1 MTFAFFYRASLGG
14 PDERREQKFATL
26 VGDHFGMSPTNILL
40 TLSDEEIQ
48 LIAEAVGYRD
58 SSRTF
63 TLRELI
69 HFFLLAAMHQWK
81 SFRHGAD
88 VGPLYGLPRFHYST
102 VSKKAKE
109 VPYDI
114 MKRLLALIISKCNR
128 QTRRSLRFPKPL
140 RVVDSTTV
148 TVGKNRLPWAPYHGE
163 RAGVKLH
170 VAYSPESSLPADV
183 VETIGLR
190 HDGPVGEQLTNAQ
203 QVLVEDRA
211 YFKIERLDRFV
222 EQHQLFVIR
231 MKDNIELHQK
241 KSLKRLSSTSS
252 SVQADFT
259 CQLGTKQCRST
270 KRHRVVIFRD
280 ANGRDIRVVTNLF
293 HASAETI
300 ADMYQQRWTVEVFFR
315 WVKQYLNVPTL
326 FGTTENAVYNQLFA
340 AFIAYVLLRWL
351 YDQTKKQTNVS
362 LSFISFVRRFFSG
375 QLPLDWKSGM
385 AAALFEYAQIYG
397 RRMYNFG

>member
-1 MTFAFFYRASLGG
+1 MNKHTTL
-14 PDERREQKFATL
+14 PNLMQKL
-26 VGDHFGMSPTNILL
+26 V
-40 TLSDEEIQ
+40 SDEEIQ
-48 LIAEAVGYRD
+48 RMAEAVGYRD

-69 HFFLLAAMHQWK
+69 HFFLLAVIHQWK

-88 VGPLYGLPRFHYST
+88 VAPLYGLPRFHDST

-114 MKRLLALIISKCNR
+114 MKRLLALIISKCSR

-140 RVVDSTTV
+140 RVVDSTTI

-170 VAYSPESSLPADV
+170 VAYSPQSSLPADV

-211 YFKIERLDRFV
+211 YVNIERLDRFV

-241 KSLKRLSSTSS
+241 KSLK
-252 SVQADFT
+252 
-259 CQLGTKQCRST
+259 
-270 KRHRVVIFRD
+270 
-280 ANGRDIRVVTNLF
+280 
-293 HASAETI
+293 
-300 ADMYQQRWTVEVFFR
+300 
-315 WVKQYLNVPTL
+315 
-326 FGTTENAVYNQLFA
+326 
-340 AFIAYVLLRWL
+340 
-351 YDQTKKQTNVS
+351 
-362 LSFISFVRRFFSG
+362 
-375 QLPLDWKSGM
+375 
-385 AAALFEYAQIYG
+385 
-397 RRMYNFG
+397 

>member
-1 MTFAFFYRASLGG
+1 MNKHTTL
-14 PDERREQKFATL
+14 PNLMQKL
-26 VGDHFGMSPTNILL
+26 V
-40 TLSDEEIQ
+40 SDEEIQ

-241 KSLKRLSSTSS
+241 KKLETPFQHILIGSSRLHVPVGDETMPLH
-252 SVQADFT
+252 QASPGGDLSR
-259 CQLGTKQCRST
+259 CEWP
-270 KRHRVVIFRD
+270 RHS
-280 ANGRDIRVVTNLF
+280 GRDEPLPCVCGNHCR
-293 HASAETI
+293 H
-300 ADMYQQRWTVEVFFR
+300 
-315 WVKQYLNVPTL
+315 VPT
-326 FGTTENAVYNQLFA
+326 T
-340 AFIAYVLLRWL
+340 
-351 YDQTKKQTNVS
+351 
-362 LSFISFVRRFFSG
+362 
-375 QLPLDWKSGM
+375 LDC
-385 AAALFEYAQIYG
+385 
-397 RRMYNFG
+397 

>member
-1 MTFAFFYRASLGG
+1 MNKHTTL
-14 PDERREQKFATL
+14 PNLMQKL
-26 VGDHFGMSPTNILL
+26 V
-40 TLSDEEIQ
+40 SDEEIQ

-183 VETIGLR
+183 VETTGLR

-326 FGTTENAVYNQLFA
+326 FGTTENAVYNQLFG

-397 RRMYNFG
+397 RRMSNFG

>member
-1 MTFAFFYRASLGG
+1 MPASLPMGANG
-14 PDERREQKFATL
+14 MWIIDLDGVAFDLSIRDLRKLISSTMADLYRWDVYWVREMIRAY
-26 VGDHFGMSPTNILL
+26 H
-40 TLSDEEIQ
+40 
-48 LIAEAVGYRD
+48 EA
-58 SSRTF
+58 
-63 TLRELI
+63 
-69 HFFLLAAMHQWK
+69 
-81 SFRHGAD
+81 
-88 VGPLYGLPRFHYST
+88 
-102 VSKKAKE
+102 
-109 VPYDI
+109 
-114 MKRLLALIISKCNR
+114 
-128 QTRRSLRFPKPL
+128 
-140 RVVDSTTV
+140 
-148 TVGKNRLPWAPYHGE
+148 
-163 RAGVKLH
+163 
-170 VAYSPESSLPADV
+170 
-183 VETIGLR
+183 
-190 HDGPVGEQLTNAQ
+190 NAIDA
-203 QVLVEDRA
+203 LVEDRA

-351 YDQTKKQTNVS
+351 YDQTKKQTNVP
-362 LSFISFVRRFFSG
+362 LSFISFAVFSLGSFLSIGNSGWPLLCLSMPKFMEGVCIILDNQHSWFALYLYVTTNDEYVHEAKYMTNLSFFVFFPHTNGANQQMFWLLRPRLNFHIAFSFFLL
-375 QLPLDWKSGM
+375 QKRCFTQILQSVIYDILLLYNMIS
-385 AAALFEYAQIYG
+385 LFFLFVLIKK
-397 RRMYNFG
+397 MSMFDFCHIPFLKFFIK

>member
-1 MTFAFFYRASLGG
+1 
-14 PDERREQKFATL
+14 
-26 VGDHFGMSPTNILL
+26 MSPTNILL

-183 VETIGLR
+183 VETTGLR

-211 YFKIERLDRFV
+211 YFKIERLDR
-222 EQHQLFVIR
+222 
-231 MKDNIELHQK
+231 
-241 KSLKRLSSTSS
+241 
-252 SVQADFT
+252 
-259 CQLGTKQCRST
+259 
-270 KRHRVVIFRD
+270 
-280 ANGRDIRVVTNLF
+280 
-293 HASAETI
+293 
-300 ADMYQQRWTVEVFFR
+300 
-315 WVKQYLNVPTL
+315 
-326 FGTTENAVYNQLFA
+326 
-340 AFIAYVLLRWL
+340 
-351 YDQTKKQTNVS
+351 
-362 LSFISFVRRFFSG
+362 
-375 QLPLDWKSGM
+375 
-385 AAALFEYAQIYG
+385 
-397 RRMYNFG
+397 